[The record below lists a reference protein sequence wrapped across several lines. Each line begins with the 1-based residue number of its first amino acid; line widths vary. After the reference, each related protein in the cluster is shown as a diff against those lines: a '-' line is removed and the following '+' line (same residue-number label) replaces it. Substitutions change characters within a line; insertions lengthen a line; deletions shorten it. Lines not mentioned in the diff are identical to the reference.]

1 MVSVK
6 SGGPAERKPG
16 CRRKR
21 MGQPMDTAAEKD
33 KREYKRKKSLRW
45 SMVRRLVFGW
55 FLPLFIMICVVIF
68 LMTGNVL
75 KQVEQT
81 IQSSVE
87 KTVEIMQIQLKDCE
101 TASKNA
107 SYMAVISKY
116 YRQYFGEADR
126 TEFRDSVEEFL
137 RQQYA
142 YDDNCRTAEL
152 VVLNEP
158 GSCYYAL
165 NESNGGSYQDIR
177 FFQAKAR
184 EKILEV
190 AETLD
195 TGTTLVGID
204 GKIYMVRNL
213 VTSKFV
219 PYAVLALELDQ
230 DSLMKSYTGIWGY
243 ADAALYWNGELLVPG
258 IKEHE
263 EHPEHRYSY
272 IMDVLGKRDAVYEY
286 KGGGYSHAYR
296 RIKIYG
302 GTMVLLVSLDNSVT
316 YAEMAVMQYFFLI
329 LFLFMIPLVV
339 QMMRFFHNKVTV
351 PLGDLM
357 AAADMVKDGNLGV
370 QVVNEE
376 DNEEF
381 YHMKESFNHMS
392 RQLKSQ
398 FDKIYLEEVALRDAK
413 IMALQSQINPHF
425 LNNTLEIINW
435 EARLNGNYKVSG
447 MIEAL
452 STMLGET
459 MNRREA
465 QFHSVAEEMAYADAY
480 LYIISQRFGAKF
492 RCEEKIDERLLN
504 VQVPRLIIQP
514 IVENA
519 VEHGMDITE
528 QGRLEVRLF
537 TREDRYLCIEVE
549 DNGHLTEEDRKRID
563 RILSQDIELAK
574 EKRVSLGI
582 RNVDQRL
589 KMIYGAD
596 CGLFIE
602 SNEED
607 HTVSTILLKT
617 EAPSEQ

>member
-1 MVSVK
+1 MMK
-6 SGGPAERKPG
+6 AGPSYK
-16 CRRKR
+16 KR

-33 KREYKRKKSLRW
+33 MQAYRRKKSLRW
-45 SMVRRLVFGW
+45 SMLRRLVFGW
-55 FLPLFIMICVVIF
+55 FLPLLVMICVVIV
-68 LMTGNVL
+68 LMTKNVL
-75 KQVEQT
+75 GQVEQT
-81 IQSSVE
+81 IQASVD
-87 KTVEIMQIQLKDCE
+87 KTVEIMQLQLKDCE

-107 SYMAVISKY
+107 SYMAMISKY
-116 YRQYFGEADR
+116 YRQHFGEKDR
-126 TEFRDSVEEFL
+126 SQFRDSVEEFL

-142 YDDNCRTAEL
+142 YDDNCRSAEL

-165 NESNGGSYQDIR
+165 NESNGGTYQDIR
-177 FFQAKAR
+177 FFREKAS

-190 AETLD
+190 AKTLD
-195 TGTTLVGID
+195 TGTTLVGVE

-230 DSLMKSYTGIWGY
+230 ESLMKSYTGIWGY

-258 IKEHE
+258 IKGHDEYL
-263 EHPEHRYSY
+263 EHRYAY
-272 IMDVLGKRDAVYEY
+272 IMGALGRRDAVYEY

-296 RIKIYG
+296 RIKTYG

-316 YAEMAVMQYFFLI
+316 YAELEVMQYFFLI

-339 QMMRFFHNKVTV
+339 QMIRFFHNKVTV
-351 PLGDLM
+351 PLGELIV
-357 AAADMVKDGNLGV
+357 AADAVREGKLGV
-370 QVVNEE
+370 QIVNEE

-381 YHMKESFNHMS
+381 YRMKESFNHMS
-392 RQLKSQ
+392 QQLKTQ
-398 FDKIYLEEVALRDAK
+398 FDKIYLEEIALRDAR

-459 MNRREA
+459 MNRKA
-465 QFHSVAEEMAYADAY
+465 VQFHSVAEEIAYADAY

-492 RCEEKIDERLLN
+492 HCEEKVDERLRN

-537 TREDRYLCIEVE
+537 EREDGYLCIEVE

-563 RILSQDIELAK
+563 RILSQDIEPEK

-596 CGLFIE
+596 CGLFID
-602 SNEED
+602 SDKNE
-607 HTVSTILLKT
+607 HTVSTILLKM
-617 EAPSEQ
+617 EVPSEQ

>member
-1 MVSVK
+1 
-6 SGGPAERKPG
+6 
-16 CRRKR
+16 
-21 MGQPMDTAAEKD
+21 MDIVAGKD
-33 KREYKRKKSLRW
+33 KKEYRRKKSLRW
-45 SMVRRLVFGW
+45 SMVRRLMFGW
-55 FLPLFIMICVVIF
+55 FLPLLIMICVVIV
-68 LMTGNVL
+68 LMTKNVL
-75 KQVEQT
+75 RQVEQT
-81 IQSSVE
+81 IQSSVD

-107 SYMAVISKY
+107 SYMAMISKY
-116 YRQYFGEADR
+116 YRQYFGQKDR
-126 TEFRDSVEEFL
+126 TEFEKSVEEFL

-142 YDDNCRTAEL
+142 YDDNCKTAEL

-177 FFQAKAR
+177 FFNTKAK

-204 GKIYMVRNL
+204 GRIYMVRNL

-230 DSLMKSYTGIWGY
+230 DSLMKSYAGIWGY
-243 ADAALYWNGELLVPG
+243 ADAALYWNGELLVQG
-258 IKEHE
+258 LQEHE
-263 EHPEHRYSY
+263 DHPEHNYDYMQSA
-272 IMDVLGKRDAVYEY
+272 LGERDALYEY

-296 RIKIYG
+296 RIKMYG

-316 YAEMAVMQYFFLI
+316 YAEMKVMWYFFLI

-351 PLGDLM
+351 PLGELM

-392 RQLKSQ
+392 KQLKNQ

-492 RCEEKIDERLLN
+492 QCEERIDERLLN

-519 VEHGMDITE
+519 VEHGIDITE
-528 QGRLEVRLF
+528 QGRLAVRLF
-537 TREDRYLCIEVE
+537 TREDGYLCIEVE

-563 RILSQDIELAK
+563 RILSQDIELEK

-589 KMIYGAD
+589 KMIYGSD

-602 SNEED
+602 SNEND
-607 HTVSTILLKT
+607 HTVSTILLKM
-617 EAPSEQ
+617 EVPSEQ

>member
-1 MVSVK
+1 MN
-6 SGGPAERKPG
+6 
-16 CRRKR
+16 R
-21 MGQPMDTAAEKD
+21 MAGKD
-33 KREYKRKKSLRW
+33 KRENRKRKSLRW

-55 FLPLFIMICVVIF
+55 FLPLFLMICGVIF
-68 LMTGNVL
+68 LMTRNVL
-75 KQVEQT
+75 GQVEQT

-107 SYMAVISKY
+107 SYMAVIAKY
-116 YRQYFGEADR
+116 YRQYWGVEDR
-126 TEFRDSVEEFL
+126 TEFRNSVEEFL

-177 FFQAKAR
+177 FFNTKAR
-184 EKILEV
+184 DKILKV

-195 TGTTLVGID
+195 TGTTLVGVE

-213 VTSKFV
+213 VTAKFE
-219 PYAVLALELDQ
+219 PYAVLTLELDQ
-230 DSLMKSYTGIWGY
+230 DSLMKSYAGIWGY

-258 IKEHE
+258 IVKNEGS
-263 EHPEHRYSY
+263 PEHNYAY
-272 IMDVLGKRDAVYEY
+272 IMDALGEKDAVYEY

-296 RIKIYG
+296 RIKTYG
-302 GTMVLLVSLDNSVT
+302 GTMVLMISLDNSVT

-329 LFLFMIPLVV
+329 LFLFMIPLIV
-339 QMMRFFHNKVTV
+339 QMMRFFHKKVTV
-351 PLGDLM
+351 PLGELII
-357 AAADMVKDGNLGV
+357 AADTVREGELGI
-370 QVVNEE
+370 QIANEE

-381 YHMKESFNHMS
+381 YRMKESFNHMS
-392 RQLKSQ
+392 LQLKNQ
-398 FDKIYLEEVALRDAK
+398 FERIYLEEVALRDAK

-435 EARLNGNYKVSG
+435 EARLNGNNKVSG

-452 STMLGET
+452 STMLEET
-459 MNRREA
+459 MNRKEA
-465 QFHSVAEEMAYADAY
+465 QFHSVAEELAYADAY
-480 LYIISQRFGAKF
+480 LYIISQRFGVKF
-492 RCEEKIDERLLN
+492 SCTKQIDERLMSL
-504 VQVPRLIIQP
+504 QVPRLIIQP

-528 QGRLEVRLF
+528 QGKLELRLF
-537 TREDRYLCIEVE
+537 ERADGYLCIEVE
-549 DNGHLTEEDRKRID
+549 DNGHLTKEDRKRID
-563 RILSQDIELAK
+563 RILSQDIELSK

-589 KMIYGAD
+589 KMIYGND
-596 CGLFIE
+596 CGLFITGSE
-602 SNEED
+602 QEN
-607 HTVSTILLKT
+607 TVSTILLKT
-617 EAPSEQ
+617 ESPTEQ